1 MKIIQKI
8 LWYFSPCRKC
18 EVKDTEGLVA
28 CSCTK
33 GLFEKKWKRRLKKW
47 QRKNLKNS

>member
-18 EVKDTEGLVA
+18 KVKDLEGLVA

-33 GLFEKKWKRRLKKW
+33 GLFERKYKKKRE
-47 QRKNLKNS
+47 RKTIKVN